1 MGTANGPEE
10 KTANGRRFFVLV
22 LVLVLVLECFVLGKP
37 GTGLRC
43 RLRRLTQRWKSATRF
58 QIEHEDDWV
67 AAMPLC
73 DFCALL
79 LKIPGFRRGGFVCAL
94 TPKTAESQ
102 NYEIEG

>member
-10 KTANGRRFFVLV
+10 KTANGRRFF
-22 LVLVLVLECFVLGKP
+22 VLVLECFVLGKP

-58 QIEHEDDWV
+58 KIEHEDEHEHDLV